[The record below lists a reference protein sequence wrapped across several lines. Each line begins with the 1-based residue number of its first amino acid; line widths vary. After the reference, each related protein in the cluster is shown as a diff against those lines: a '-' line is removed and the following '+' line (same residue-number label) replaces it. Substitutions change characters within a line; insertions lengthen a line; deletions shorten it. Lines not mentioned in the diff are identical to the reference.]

1 MSEKPTLLLV
11 HGAWHGSWAWDPLA
25 AILEDRGW
33 TVERVDLPTVH
44 AADPIG
50 LHLADDADAISAAID
65 AIDGP
70 VVVVAH
76 SYGGVPT
83 TQAASAENVR
93 HIVYIAAF
101 VLDEGESLLGAV
113 GGVAPSWWVVDG
125 PLATAGTAEE
135 PPISLFFADVEPDAA
150 ATAAAKLRPQSV
162 LAFQEP
168 LTAVAWRTK
177 PSTFVLTEQDA
188 IFPVPAQEGLAARAG
203 STLRR
208 LDTSH
213 SPFLSQP
220 AAVADII
227 EEAATGPAAV
237 AADG

>member
-11 HGAWHGSWAWDPLA
+11 HGAWHGAWAWDPLA
-25 AILEDRGW
+25 AILEHRGW
-33 TVERVDLPTVH
+33 TVERIDLPTVH
-44 AADPIG
+44 AASPEG
-50 LHLADDADAISAAID
+50 LHLSDDADSVSAAIA

-83 TQAASAENVR
+83 TQAATAENVQ

-101 VLDEGESLLGAV
+101 VLDEGESLLAAV
-113 GGVAPSWWVVDG
+113 GGVAPSWWVVEG
-125 PLATAGTAEE
+125 PLATAGTDEE
-135 PPISLFFADVEPDAA
+135 PPVSLFFADVEADA
-150 ATAAAKLRPQSV
+150 ATAAAARLKPQSV

-168 LTAVAWRTK
+168 LTTVAWRAK
-177 PSTFVLTEQDA
+177 PSTFIVTEQDA
-188 IFPVPAQEGLAARAG
+188 IFPVPAQEALAARAG
-203 STLRR
+203 STVRR

-227 EEAATGPAAV
+227 EEAAEH
-237 AADG
+237 